1 MKLSTAEIKMLIKEC
16 IKTQGVYTTVDFVK
30 YIELHSN
37 KDFTKSQ
44 ISGAL
49 SQLVDTKDI
58 VRIERGLYSRDENSV
73 IRNFESKSEK
83 KENIFKKNVYDT
95 LCKIESDIEKS
106 IGSINILELEHENF
120 EIISK
125 IRDLKMYIEDIK
137 EDCK

>member
-1 MKLSTAEIKMLIKEC
+1 M
-16 IKTQGVYTTVDFVK
+16 
-30 YIELHSN
+30 
-37 KDFTKSQ
+37 
-44 ISGAL
+44 
-49 SQLVDTKDI
+49 VDTKDI
-58 VRIERGLYSRDENSV
+58 VRIERGLYSRVENSV
-73 IRNFESKSEK
+73 IRNYESKSEK

-137 EDCK
+137 KDCK